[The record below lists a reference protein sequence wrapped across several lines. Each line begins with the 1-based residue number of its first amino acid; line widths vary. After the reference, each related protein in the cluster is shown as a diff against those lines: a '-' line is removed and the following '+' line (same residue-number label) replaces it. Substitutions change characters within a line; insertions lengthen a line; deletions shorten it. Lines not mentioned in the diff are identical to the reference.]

1 MRAHGK
7 LRLETTSV
15 RLAPALLPQDARI
28 HIKRSSNP
36 VARRELA
43 TVTGRR
49 PPVGYHCPRK
59 AGKSPGEGGTP
70 ASTLRDKPTLLGN
83 PAAGLHH
90 QPRMVKTA
98 DARRAWLGP
107 SEPLSPTPVRATLA
121 IRMAGAL
128 GLVTDSISVP
138 RKGPSPARATTVP
151 ETGGASAIPCR
162 NT

>member
-1 MRAHGK
+1 MFGSRPRCCPRTHECISSTA
-7 LRLETTSV
+7 
-15 RLAPALLPQDARI
+15 
-28 HIKRSSNP
+28 SNP
-36 VARRELA
+36 AARRELA
-43 TVTGRR
+43 AVTGRR

-59 AGKSPGEGGTP
+59 TGMSPGKGGTP
-70 ASTLRDKPTLLGN
+70 ASTQWDKPTLLGN

-90 QPRMVKTA
+90 QPRMVKTS

-138 RKGPSPARATTVP
+138 RKGPSPARAGTVP

>member
-1 MRAHGK
+1 MFGSRPRCCPRTHEYISSA
-7 LRLETTSV
+7 
-15 RLAPALLPQDARI
+15 A
-28 HIKRSSNP
+28 SNP